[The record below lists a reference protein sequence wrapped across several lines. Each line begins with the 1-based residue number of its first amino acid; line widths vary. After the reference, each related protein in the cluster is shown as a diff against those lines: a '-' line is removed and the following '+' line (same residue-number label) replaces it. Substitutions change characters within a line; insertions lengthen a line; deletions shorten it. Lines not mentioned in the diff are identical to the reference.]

1 MDETI
6 FLKACQDGDLN
17 HIASQFFIQEKLDIN
32 VVEKGDGNTGLI
44 LAVRENREDLVSWLL
59 DNTNIDVN
67 IANKFG
73 YTALMVAAQNG
84 NTAILDSLLR
94 HPSTDIDMV
103 NKAGRKAEDCGR
115 KKHSEMVRS
124 VISEARKRK
133 SDFLE
138 NESDEP
144 LTKVY
149 VMEKSGINYIP
160 TAFVGETKTESEEGE
175 IQSEETDAHFNQE
188 SIPLEL
194 KTILTARL
202 ENCLIDLGSP
212 SQNLRLCL
220 EMFKMGSSL
229 GLSDLASISKKA
241 VLEYLNTD
249 TVFQILQ
256 VLHKDVEIREICLN
270 FIVSNID
277 DIKRNKQWKANFKKL
292 PDIAIELIDRL

>member
-149 VMEKSGINYIP
+149 VMEKIIRQFP
-160 TAFVGETKTESEEGE
+160 
-175 IQSEETDAHFNQE
+175 
-188 SIPLEL
+188 P
-194 KTILTARL
+194 
-202 ENCLIDLGSP
+202 
-212 SQNLRLCL
+212 
-220 EMFKMGSSL
+220 
-229 GLSDLASISKKA
+229 ISA
-241 VLEYLNTD
+241 
-249 TVFQILQ
+249 
-256 VLHKDVEIREICLN
+256 
-270 FIVSNID
+270 
-277 DIKRNKQWKANFKKL
+277 
-292 PDIAIELIDRL
+292 